1 MRIKKNRLLK
11 SLSSSA
17 VIGLVSIGSLLVAC
31 SDNKSDQSLEEQ
43 VKQNYVDIA
52 YSVYS
57 DSLTTA
63 KTLQQSIDVLLDK
76 PTNENLLAAREAYK
90 TARMPYQQS
99 EIYRWD
105 TDITLGSST
114 GDQGIVSVDDWEGQV
129 NAWPLDESFID
140 YTVDAD
146 GVNKPGF
153 IIGGD
158 NEITA
163 DLLIG
168 RNGKTRTGQETED
181 SGVNVTTGV
190 HAIEF
195 LLWGQDLNGTKAGAG
210 DRPAT
215 DYAMGEACTNG
226 NCERRRQYLK
236 VVSDLLVSDLDAMRA
251 EWSPEAESAQGT
263 LANNYLNSDASF
275 DYMLLAMF
283 NMMTDELAS
292 ARMGAGLELFDT
304 EEEHDCFS
312 DLSHVAIYHNY
323 QGIQNTFYGTYNSPV
338 GGSNIMGPGFGD
350 LIKEMDDATYNTF
363 DATLKKFEKDMKAIL
378 ELGERTPNPIRFDQ
392 IIGEGLLDPQGPNY
406 TLANNTSI
414 GLVGLKSQFDTM
426 RQLLSLSALPLE
438 GGGEGD

>member
-1 MRIKKNRLLK
+1 MENKMNQGFK
-11 SLSSSA
+11 SLTLGASTVLIAA
-17 VIGLVSIGSLLVAC
+17 VSLLVAC
-31 SDNKSDQSLEEQ
+31 SDSNNEMTLEEQ

-57 DSLTTA
+57 DSLATA
-63 KTLQQSIDVLLDK
+63 KGLQQSVDA
-76 PTNENLLAAREAYK
+76 LLAAPSNESLLTAREAYK
-90 TARMPYQQS
+90 AARMPYQQS

-114 GDQGIVSVDDWEGQV
+114 GDEGVSSVDDWEGQV

-140 YTVDAD
+140 YTVDAN
-146 GVNKPGF
+146 GVNQPGF

-158 NEITA
+158 SEITA
-163 DLLIG
+163 DLLTG
-168 RNGKTRTGQETED
+168 SNGKTREGQETED

-195 LLWGQDLNGTKAGAG
+195 LLWGQDLNGTRAGAG
-210 DRPAT
+210 NRLAT
-215 DYAMGEACTNG
+215 DYMMGSACTNG

-236 VVSDLLVSDLDAMRA
+236 VVSDLLVSDLEAMVA
-251 EWSPEAESAQGT
+251 EWSPAAEDAPGT
-263 LANNYLNSDASF
+263 LANNYLNSEGSF
-275 DYMLLAMF
+275 DYMLLSMF

-323 QGIQNTFYGTYNSPV
+323 QGIQNTFYGTYSSPV
-338 GGSNIMGPGFGD
+338 GGENVMGPGFGE
-350 LIKEMDDATYNTF
+350 LIKEMDVATYEAF
-363 DATLKKFEKDMKAIL
+363 DATLKKFETDMKAIL
-378 ELGERTPNPIRFDQ
+378 DVGERAANPIRFDQ
-392 IIGEGLLDPQGPNY
+392 IIGEGLTSPQGPNY
-406 TLANNTSI
+406 KLADEASV
-414 GLVGLKSQFDTM
+414 GMAGLKTQFDTM